1 MSEGD
6 HHVTNNT
13 TKLSF
18 TFTKNIVNCDRSI
31 RRVGITDRNGII
43 IIYF

>member
-13 TKLSF
+13 TKFLYAF
-18 TFTKNIVNCDRSI
+18 TQK
-31 RRVGITDRNGII
+31 GIE
-43 IIYF
+43 F

>member
-13 TKLSF
+13 TKFLYA
-18 TFTKNIVNCDRSI
+18 FTKNILNFNKSI
-31 RRVGITDRNGII
+31 KWIGITDQDR
-43 IIYF
+43 